1 MKLAFVT
8 GANKGIG
15 LAIVEKLAR
24 ALGPTGEWDVYLTA
38 RSEELGKKSCE
49 ALQKA
54 GLNVKFHQLDIT
66 DMDSRKRFLQFV
78 RANYPDGISIA
89 VNNAGIAY
97 NSHSANKLELQYILI
112 LPVPLI
118 SPWNFFRTWPKMRGK
133 MFLILDAVC
142 RVVQVSSGV
151 SHMTLKRLSND
162 LYSKFTSKMD
172 LDELRSCVADFV
184 KHAEAGDHEKF
195 GWPSWGYG
203 VSKLALSKA
212 SYILG
217 EMIKN
222 DPRHIVMNACCPGYV
237 NTDMTRHKGTRT
249 VEEGADTPFYLATL
263 PLGVTQPI
271 NEFVSDRKILPWSKD
286 ATVSW

>member
-24 ALGPTGEWDVYLTA
+24 ALGSTGEWDVYLTA

-54 GLNVKFHQLDIT
+54 GLKVKFHQLDIT
-66 DMDSRKRFLQFV
+66 DVDSRKRFLQFIK
-78 RANYPDGISIA
+78 ANYPDGINIA

-97 NSHSANKLELQYILI
+97 SASNDSTVPFGEQARVTIYTNFTCTLDFTLEF
-112 LPVPLI
+112 LPYLAE
-118 SPWNFFRTWPKMRGK
+118 N
-133 MFLILDAVC
+133 A

-172 LDELRSCVADFV
+172 LDELRSCIEDFV

-217 EMIKN
+217 EMIKT

-237 NTDMTRHKGTRT
+237 DTDMTGHKGTRT

-286 ATVSW
+286 AAVSW